1 MFRYFKQGWHGD
13 LKFSEVL
20 FGSGCDYFLLEGG
33 LAYIGFYILFAILL
47 ITSKPL
53 SLDNILALALFSY
66 GIVLYIWLIKAF
78 WGSAHHCSNK
88 ISAVLIRTFTILLP
102 LISIVLFFLI
112 IIYYLVTAITD
123 ALSG

>member
-20 FGSGCDYFLLEGG
+20 FGSGGAYFLLEGG

-66 GIVLYIWLIKAF
+66 AIVLYIP
-78 WGSAHHCSNK
+78 
-88 ISAVLIRTFTILLP
+88 V
-102 LISIVLFFLI
+102 I
-112 IIYYLVTAITD
+112 IQNACIFKSRRSCYAP
-123 ALSG
+123 